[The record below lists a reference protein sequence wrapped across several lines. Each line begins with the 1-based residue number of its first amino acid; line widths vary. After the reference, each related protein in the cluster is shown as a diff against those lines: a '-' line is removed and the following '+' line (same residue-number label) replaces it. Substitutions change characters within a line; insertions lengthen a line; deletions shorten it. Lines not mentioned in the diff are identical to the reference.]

1 MKTLMSDGGVNS
13 GDATELPRGISVAGT
28 GKRYAG
34 VPVLND
40 INLTIAEGEI
50 HGILGENGAGKS
62 TLLKIIGGAVTA
74 DSGSIF
80 LNGKK
85 VKIATPRDSI
95 AHGISLISQELSL
108 IPNRTV
114 LENVFLGRWANTA
127 GLVTGRQDRDSFTA
141 LIRETGFE
149 LDPDTVVSQLSI
161 GHAQQVEILKALARG
176 ATILCMD
183 EPTAVLNEMEK
194 ANLLRVIRRL
204 SAAGTTIILV
214 SHYLEEVLD
223 VCTRV
228 TILRD
233 GSHISTADASEHT
246 PASLVSLMV
255 GREVD
260 YLVPDL
266 PPVATGAATVL
277 EVQGICSSA
286 VQDIS
291 LTVRQ
296 GEILGL
302 AGLVGSGRS
311 ETLLALFGA
320 EKVSAGSVV
329 VNGQR
334 IRANSIRDAINA
346 GIALVPESRKDQG
359 LVMSRSVVENIA
371 LATLHIRSRAGFVLS
386 TAEKQAVARMSTA
399 VDLRGARPGSPIEGL
414 SGGNQQKALFA
425 KWLIHP
431 PAVLL
436 VDEPTRGIDVA
447 AKTRIHK
454 MIIDLAAKG
463 TAVVVVSSEL
473 EEVIGLSHRINVM
486 RRGRIVAEFD
496 RNASRDDVMTSAFL
510 K

>member
-1 MKTLMSDGGVNS
+1 MNSLMVDVGERS
-13 GDATELPRGISVAGT
+13 GEDMNPVRGISVTGT

-34 VPVLND
+34 IPVLND
-40 INLTIAEGEI
+40 ISLMIAEGEI

-62 TLLKIIGGAVTA
+62 TLLKIIGGAVMA
-74 DSGSIF
+74 DSGTLR
-80 LNGKK
+80 LNGTPIK
-85 VKIATPRDSI
+85 VSSPRDSI

-127 GLVTGRQDRDSFTA
+127 GLVQSRRDREHFTG

-149 LDPDTVVSQLSI
+149 LDPDMVVSRLSI
-161 GHAQQVEILKALARG
+161 GQAQQVEILKALARG

-223 VCTRV
+223 ICDRV

-233 GSHISTADASEHT
+233 GRHISTADASDHNPE
-246 PASLVSLMV
+246 SLVSLMV

-260 YLVPDL
+260 LLMPDV
-266 PPVATGAATVL
+266 PPVRSGAATVL
-277 EVQGICSSA
+277 EARGICSNS

-291 LTVRQ
+291 IIVRR

-320 EKVSAGSVV
+320 DKVSAGSVA

-334 IRANSIRDAINA
+334 VRPNSIRDAIKA

-371 LATLHIRSRAGFVLS
+371 LATLGIRSAAGFVS
-386 TAEKQAVARMSTA
+386 RAAENKAVADISAA
-399 VDLRGARPGSPIEGL
+399 VDLRGVRADSPIAGL

-425 KWLIHP
+425 KWLLAP
-431 PAVLL
+431 PKVLL
-436 VDEPTRGIDVA
+436 VDEPTRGVDVA
-447 AKTRIHK
+447 AKSRIHS
-454 MIIDLAAKG
+454 MIIELAAKG

-473 EEVIGLSHRINVM
+473 EEVIGLSHRVNVM
-486 RRGRIVAEFD
+486 RRGSIVAEFD
-496 RNASRDDVMTSAFL
+496 RNASRDDVMASAFL